1 MLGCSRVAVAHTADD
16 RVETVLFHLLRGTG
30 MAGLR
35 GMRQARRLAEGIVL
49 VRPCRAFNARCSK
62 AGSTKSAR
70 IIAPTR
76 PTPMKGAVGIAFA
89 TCFYP
94 VSNASSARRCAIGLL
109 RLARQADELQSSIEE
124 QAERL
129 LQSSLVD
136 ESDEICRL
144 NVGPLEGQPRHMV
157 REVFVSLWRRK
168 NWPRQRMGFDD
179 WDRLYRLLEGG
190 SRIDLPGRVSASRR
204 GSLIAFRRLGN
215 RP

>member
-49 VRPCRAFNARCSK
+49 VRPLSGIQRPMLEGWLDEIGQDYRTDATNADERRSRNRIRHVLLPSLEREF
-62 AGSTKSAR
+62 GSQVR
-70 IIAPTR
+70 D
-76 PTPMKGAVGIAFA
+76 
-89 TCFYP
+89 
-94 VSNASSARRCAIGLL
+94 GLL